1 MNAVMRPRRIHR
13 RPSARREGGAVMIM
27 TLIFL
32 VLLTLIGVSS
42 VRVSALEDRMAGH
55 IADRYRAFQAAEA
68 SLRDC
73 ETLLKVATLPAFNN
87 TAGYY
92 QPAATGATPRWKT
105 VDWSSSTATLPYSG
119 TLSGVASKPRCI
131 IEELP
136 SIQISTQGGSLR
148 AGQPLPDLGVYRIT
162 ARGTGVTNDT
172 VVMLQ
177 IMYIR

>member
-1 MNAVMRPRRIHR
+1 MNAISRHRP
-13 RPSARREGGAVMIM
+13 PVPREDGVVMIM

-42 VRVSALEDRMAGH
+42 VRVSALEDRMAGNT
-55 IADRYRAFQAAEA
+55 ADRYRAFQAAEA

-73 ETLLKVATLPAFNN
+73 ETLLKVATLPAFDN

-92 QPAATGATPRWKT
+92 QAAAAGTSPRWKT
-105 VDWSSSTATLPYSG
+105 VNWSSSTATLPYSG
-119 TLSGVASKPRCI
+119 SLSGVASQPRCI
-131 IEELP
+131 VEELP
-136 SIQISTQGGSLR
+136 SIQISQQGGSLR

-162 ARGTGVTNDT
+162 ARGTGVTGDT